1 MFRKSR
7 TLVRKTKPTIDHG
20 RPQTAPASQVPRRDN
35 TDAPAGWPA
44 TAPQGS
50 TGHVCAD
57 ADGPLYFTQ
66 KQLILSDL
74 LFRCAL
80 LYADG
85 FKHLRAHVATAA
97 FDSYDNVDAPK
108 CHPNTR
114 MVVYLFKYLVEIYLT
129 LYLYCMLTRRCKT
142 TL

>member
-1 MFRKSR
+1 MHPLAGPQLLLKDQRDTFALML
-7 TLVRKTKPTIDHG
+7 TVR
-20 RPQTAPASQVPRRDN
+20 
-35 TDAPAGWPA
+35 
-44 TAPQGS
+44 
-50 TGHVCAD
+50 C
-57 ADGPLYFTQ
+57 
-66 KQLILSDL
+66 ILSRNN
-74 LFRCAL
+74 LFFRTYFSCAL

-114 MVVYLFKYLVEIYLT
+114 MVVYLFKYLVEICLT